1 VFVGRTEGNTTA
13 ICRDSVYLWQTG
25 MSASEFKIDRN
36 SRYSRRTIKGGIGY
50 NLPQEAPE
58 AFAEAIIT
66 AAADI

>member
-1 VFVGRTEGNTTA
+1 
-13 ICRDSVYLWQTG
+13 

-58 AFAEAIIT
+58 AFAEAIIA